1 MSQRE
6 RLKEVFST
14 FSFEIIDEYK
24 NITLMI
30 KEDSGF
36 LSIFRKKR
44 YGETIEKLAQLLKT
58 AKSLDLSGLS
68 PDDALAKEIAGM
80 LDSAVNTFERLCSA
94 QIRLQELLK
103 QKAEK
108 KGTVKMS
115 DCSMAMHR
123 INEDTSRLQNELRA
137 LDIKWADFLEED
149 E

>member
-1 MSQRE
+1 MSQRD
-6 RLKEVFST
+6 RLKEVFAA

-44 YGETIEKLAQLLKT
+44 YGETIEKLAQLLKA
-58 AKSLDLSGLS
+58 AKALDRSGLTS
-68 PDDALAKEIAGM
+68 DDDLENEIAGM

-108 KGTVKMS
+108 TGNVKMS

-123 INEDTSRLQNELRA
+123 INEDTGRLQNELRA